1 MSAHNDSGKGTGR
14 RMLQEEKM
22 TKLIGWF
29 VKAALRH
36 AEAIE
41 ALEDGLAAAQMQDL
55 NRYYSALQREGG
67 VERFLEL
74 LDHEDPNVAGM
85 AAVYAMRAAPERCSA
100 ALVRVSKLPGL
111 IGFRAQ
117 AALDR
122 WERGEWPQ

>member
-1 MSAHNDSGKGTGR
+1 MQQ
-14 RMLQEEKM
+14 QEKVA
-22 TKLIGWF
+22 KLMGWF
-29 VKAALRH
+29 VKASLRH
-36 AEAIE
+36 AEAME
-41 ALEDGLAAAQMQDL
+41 ALDDGLAAAEVQDL

-74 LDHEDPNVAGM
+74 LDHDDPNVAGM
-85 AAVYAMRAAPERCSA
+85 AAVYAMRAAPTRCSA
-100 ALVRVSKLPGL
+100 ALVRISKLPGL